1 MVVQEFQMMILCI
14 KRRNVIK
21 VTFFKLNLGYYNEQ
35 LVIRVVVILL
45 RANDCLIPAN
55 IIELLATKESF
66 LNSFLGTYESEETP
80 IENSSDSYDHAHA
93 NKPVPMDQNTG
104 LCSCGIW

>member
-1 MVVQEFQMMILCI
+1 MMILCI

-21 VTFFKLNLGYYNEQ
+21 VTFFKLNLGYYTEQ

-55 IIELLATKESF
+55 IIEL
-66 LNSFLGTYESEETP
+66 
-80 IENSSDSYDHAHA
+80 
-93 NKPVPMDQNTG
+93 
-104 LCSCGIW
+104 